1 MRGAPQK
8 MYSLKI
14 LDPSTV
20 LSDWLLTAFTAWLAW
35 RLLRQAMRVDD
46 RAIRLWFWAFCA
58 VALAAGLSGAWHA
71 FAGNV
76 DATLAPLLW
85 TFSLV
90 LASAAGLLFL
100 LSTLRVYVRGRAL
113 GMLAGLAVAKFAL
126 FAIYVAL
133 KDDFRML
140 VYDSAL
146 TLLIVLGF
154 SAWGAWARRVPG
166 AAWVV
171 AGVLVCV
178 LGAFFQGGRVSIH
191 RQLSYNELW
200 HLLQMGAMYLLF
212 RGGLLLREQGTAP
225 DFENTQPLPFAG
237 KE

>member
-1 MRGAPQK
+1 
-8 MYSLKI
+8 MYGLKI
-14 LDPSTV
+14 ADPGTV
-20 LSDWLLTAFTAWLAW
+20 LSDWLLAAFTAWLAW
-35 RLLRQAMRVDD
+35 LLLRQALRVDD
-46 RAIRLWFWAFCA
+46 RAVRLWFWAFCA
-58 VALAAGLSGAWHA
+58 LAFSAGLSGAWHA

-76 DATLAPLLW
+76 DVTLAPLLW

-113 GMLAGLAVAKFAL
+113 GTLAGLAVAKFAL

-154 SAWGAWARRVPG
+154 SAWGAWARRLPG

-200 HLLQMGAMYLLF
+200 HVLQMGAMYLLF
-212 RGGLLLREQGTAP
+212 RGGLLLREHGTAP
-225 DFENTQPLPFAG
+225 NFEASQPFPFTG